1 MKNTQVA
8 LALLLFP
15 MLCFADT
22 TRVITGTVLNLYSLQ
37 KKQLPD
43 YSPPCSLNTDTLNRY
58 DFIYTYFDYCVCIC
72 PCCPEVRITSP
83 RPFYRSKAPM
93 NYTSFTPSLL
103 AASFTKISGPDS
115 ARADRQTCSTLP
127 SVTYGQTGGPNPT
140 PIDSISSRLFVFL
153 SNNGGKLPNYQYML
167 LRIGIIPNEVSCDT
181 NGPNPG
187 GGKYFPL
194 YDSAQIFIYNGGMVS
209 TNHIETLVYSN
220 IEPREQFFYTLFG
233 KRILNSRIG
242 ESPAG
247 VFIVNGRLRF
257 PQNNKSIHMA
267 QNTRR

>member
-1 MKNTQVA
+1 MKNSEVV
-8 LALLLFP
+8 LALLIFP
-15 MLCFADT
+15 MLCFAGT

-43 YSPPCSLNTDTLNRY
+43 YSPPCSLNTDTLHRY
-58 DFIYTYFDYCVCIC
+58 DFIYTYFDECVCIC

-115 ARADRQTCSTLP
+115 AYGQPCSTLP

-167 LRIGIIPNEVSCDT
+167 LRIGIIPHGGSCDT

-194 YDSAQIFIYNGGMVS
+194 YDSAQIFIYNGGIVS
-209 TNHIETLVYSN
+209 TNHIETLVYLK

-233 KRILNSRIG
+233 KQIQNRRIG
-242 ESPAG
+242 GLPAG
-247 VFIVNGRLRF
+247 VYIVDGRLRF
-257 PQNNKSIHMA
+257 LQNNKSIHMA